1 MSKGCSN
8 APLCTGDA
16 SAARRGAPVNAST
29 ANVDTAIDKSIDSGH
44 LIRRPIRIAGIA
56 PSEIPQRVERQPE
69 RAPRERDRHRP
80 RTPVRPPR
88 RACLHQQRDTVSRD
102 GQDRR
107 RHDRARGRDQWST
120 RRCVQHCMRDV
131 SRNRR
136 LVAANSVPQKNLTA
150 RWCAPA
156 MISGSPSSVR
166 STDPVPQ
173 NRAVSRRRGICMP
186 EPHRDCDERRAA
198 SAKTRAVRTRSRTYL
213 AVVGAAV
220 LGLDGVATLASP
232 GAFSAARPF

>member
-16 SAARRGAPVNAST
+16 SAARRGAPVNPST
-29 ANVDTAIDKSIDSGH
+29 ASVDTAIDKTIDSGH

-56 PSEIPQRVERQPE
+56 PSEIPPRVERQPE

-102 GQDRR
+102 EQDRR

-136 LVAANSVPQKNLTA
+136 A
-150 RWCAPA
+150 
-156 MISGSPSSVR
+156 
-166 STDPVPQ
+166 
-173 NRAVSRRRGICMP
+173 RRGKQRAP
-186 EPHRDCDERRAA
+186 KEPDGPLVRAGHDQRLTVVSALNRSSPTKPGGIA
-198 SAKTRAVRTRSRTYL
+198 S
-213 AVVGAAV
+213 GAACV
-220 LGLDGVATLASP
+220 VAQNPTAT
-232 GAFSAARPF
+232 ATNAAPRPRRHGR